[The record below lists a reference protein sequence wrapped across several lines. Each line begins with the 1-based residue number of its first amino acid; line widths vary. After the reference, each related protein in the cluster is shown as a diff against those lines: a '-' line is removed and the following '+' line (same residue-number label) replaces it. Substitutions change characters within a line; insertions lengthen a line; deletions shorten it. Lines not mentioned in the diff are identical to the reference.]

1 MSCTN
6 AQSSVIDQS
15 QMAESPSDELSEQ
28 IPRKKPVPLRQVL
41 TYLFLVIMTAF
52 IVMLW
57 NHLPREPWKD

>member
-6 AQSSVIDQS
+6 AQNSVIDQS
-15 QMAESPSDELSEQ
+15 QMAEPPSDELSEQ

-57 NHLPREPWKD
+57 NRLPREPWKD